1 LAIGKRQFNHLV
13 VFEILDFIMKFT
25 IIGNPE
31 NRRVIAY
38 CETVQRLGYQMPQVI
53 SYAGWLSNNE
63 RPFIPAEN
71 IVKIDSPGENDAV
84 RSILV
89 ERGGG
94 PSSQSNEFGRINN
107 MRHWHAGYCN
117 WLQEMQTC
125 ISEQGLVNVMND
137 PAAIQLQFNK
147 PQCQA
152 LLQNNNVPVPF
163 RLAGFS
169 HYDELV
175 ALMNIHGLHKVFIK
189 PAHASSASG
198 VVAFRKS
205 GHRVQA
211 VTSAEMVENANGLQL
226 YNSLNVRTYTS
237 EKEIA
242 ALINHLVPEQV
253 FAEEWLPKATLHGR
267 FFDVRVL
274 VIAGKARHTVIRT
287 SNNVITNLHLGNR
300 RGDMN
305 EFITHIG
312 ADKLHETKQ
321 LAEQAAACFPKSLYM
336 GIDILLTAGLRKTV
350 VLEINAFGDLL
361 PGLLDNGETCY
372 EAQIN
377 AMVKKT
383 GLHTLC

>member
-1 LAIGKRQFNHLV
+1 MQ
-13 VFEILDFIMKFT
+13 FT

-38 CETVQRLGYQMPQVI
+38 CETVQRLGYEMPQVI
-53 SYAGWLSNNE
+53 SYAGWLSSNE

-71 IVKIDSPGENDAV
+71 IVKIDSPGENDVV
-84 RSILV
+84 RSLLV
-89 ERGGG
+89 EKGGG
-94 PSSQSNEFGRINN
+94 PSSQPAEFGIIRD
-107 MRHWHAGYCN
+107 MRSWYAGYSS
-117 WLQEMQTC
+117 WLQEMQTL
-125 ISEQGLVNVMND
+125 ISEQRLLHVMND

-147 PQCQA
+147 PACQV
-152 LLQNNNVPVPF
+152 LLQKNNVPVPF

-198 VVAFRKS
+198 VIAFRKA

-211 VTSAEMVENANGLQL
+211 VTSAEMVETANGLQL
-226 YNSLNVRTYTS
+226 YNSLNVHTYTS
-237 EKEIA
+237 EKHIA
-242 ALINHLVPEQV
+242 QLINQLVPEQV

-274 VIAGKARHTVIRT
+274 VIAGRARHTVIRT
-287 SNNVITNLHLGNR
+287 SNKVITNLHLGNR
-300 RGDMN
+300 RGDMD

-312 ADKLHETKQ
+312 ADKLHVIKQ

-361 PGLLDNGETCY
+361 PGLLDNSETCY

-377 AMVKKT
+377 AMIKKQERI
-383 GLHTLC
+383 HYAD